1 MKHLQNLPYFFC
13 YRVNGVKI
21 NYFPEQWSWICSKR
35 LCTTKFFELKSSV
48 QFIQVPVIWHYQ
60 NTSKF
65 WILQRLNL
73 CEGDICWS
81 DIFYPFTHMK
91 DGDQVA
97 FATMWG
103 LTLIP
108 CGLYLIW
115 FLRGFWWKRNNAFKY
130 IVVYGR
136 ISIRIKSIKRQIF
149 FFCNYDSFLSCE
161 QRNFL
166 NRKWNGENSETIVYL
181 IWIYLLCSRW
191 KSGGS

>member
-1 MKHLQNLPYFFC
+1 MLDEIQALINLFYFWRRKQFLTYSAVKLFIILNIMFLPFSFFG

-35 LCTTKFFELKSSV
+35 LCTSKLFELKSSV

-115 FLRGFWWKRNNAFKY
+115 FLRSFW
-130 IVVYGR
+130 
-136 ISIRIKSIKRQIF
+136 
-149 FFCNYDSFLSCE
+149 
-161 QRNFL
+161 
-166 NRKWNGENSETIVYL
+166 
-181 IWIYLLCSRW
+181 
-191 KSGGS
+191 